1 MVLWGGDNSGYNAN
15 KCFFYSLQA
24 NKQSKALVNSD
35 TTSSQSSNDDIVS
48 LSSLSS
54 EIESVAASYDEFQ
67 VRFSLS
73 DEW

>member
-1 MVLWGGDNSGYNAN
+1 MVLWGDNSDYNAN